1 VDLPRQPAH
10 RPGAA
15 TVTLIGHA
23 GATGSWLFH
32 CPELDVH
39 LPGTLDQ
46 ATLLGRSGPF
56 RLMAR
61 MLRVWG
67 R

>member
-1 VDLPRQPAH
+1 
-10 RPGAA
+10 
-15 TVTLIGHA
+15 
-23 GATGSWLFH
+23 LFH

-39 LPGTLDQ
+39 LAGTLDQ

-61 MLRVWG
+61 VLRAWH